1 MQALRNDNMFWRT
14 TAQRLLVERGK
25 TDVLPQLIA
34 IVNDR
39 TVDTIGLNS
48 PAVHALWT
56 MHGLGVLD
64 GRNALALDAAKRAL
78 THPAAGVRKAAQS
91 VLPKT
96 AQSVT
101 DLLSAGALN
110 DKDLNVR
117 LNALL
122 ALSQMPASAEAG
134 RAIYLVEQG
143 EGGHRRR
150 VAARSD
156 LDRRDQAPGR
166 LPPGVRE

>member
-1 MQALRNDNMFWRT
+1 MNRPLELVQALRHDNMFWRT

-25 TDVLPQLIA
+25 TDVVPQIIA

-39 TVDTIGLNS
+39 TVDKIGLNS

-64 GRNALALDAAKRAL
+64 GIATRAALDAREARAHR
-78 THPAAGVRKAAQS
+78 TRPPACARRRSRCCRRLPQS
-91 VLPKT
+91 V
-96 AQSVT
+96 AAV
-101 DLLSAGALN
+101 LSAGALT

-122 ALSQMPASAEAG
+122 ALSQDAG
-134 RAIYLVEQG
+134 VGRSRSRHLSCQQG
-143 EGGHRRR
+143 
-150 VAARSD
+150 
-156 LDRRDQAPGR
+156 
-166 LPPGVRE
+166 